1 MRYHLRVFIAA
12 RATELTAL
20 FFVTIIKNLKR
31 HAMRIDP
38 FMKISYL
45 DGNQENSKL
54 EILKEM

>member
-31 HAMRIDP
+31 HAIRIDP

-54 EILKEM
+54 DIC